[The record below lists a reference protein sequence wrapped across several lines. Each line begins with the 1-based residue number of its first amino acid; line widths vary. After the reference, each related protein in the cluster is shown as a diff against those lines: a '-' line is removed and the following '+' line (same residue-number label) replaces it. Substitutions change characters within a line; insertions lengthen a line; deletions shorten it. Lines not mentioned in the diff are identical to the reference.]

1 MSIENNSYFLIS
13 YGIRIVI
20 RYVLGNF
27 VPPYVA
33 ASFPPLF

>member
-1 MSIENNSYFLIS
+1 MSIENKSYFLIS

-20 RYVLGNF
+20 KYVLGIF
-27 VPPYVA
+27 VLPCVT